1 MAYSVRTA
9 DFRYVEWRE
18 PNEDN
23 AVVSREL
30 YDHRNDPEE
39 AINVADDPKHAAT
52 IQLHAQLV
60 ATSYRS
66 LSTQRE
72 SGSRDE

>member
-1 MAYSVRTA
+1 MAFSFRTA

-18 PNEDN
+18 PNKDN

-30 YDHRNDPEE
+30 YDHRNDPDE
-39 AINVADDPKHAAT
+39 AINVADDPRHAAT
-52 IQLHAQLV
+52 IRLHARLV
-60 ATSYRS
+60 STSYRA
-66 LSTQRE
+66 LATKPE